1 MFILASMRSRLAGL
15 PIRFA
20 LIHNL
25 GHVAPVF
32 FHVEVSFPTLG
43 QFGQRL
49 AGMHRPLMFV
59 NRFLGVHVDSY
70 VVVTVTVP
78 TLVTDTK

>member
-1 MFILASMRSRLAGL
+1 
-15 PIRFA
+15 
-20 LIHNL
+20 
-25 GHVAPVF
+25 
-32 FHVEVSFPTLG
+32 
-43 QFGQRL
+43 
-49 AGMHRPLMFV
+49 MHRPLMFV